1 MLGAVSVAQNDREIS
16 GLALGGRRVRLAIV
30 ALALAD
36 GPIPSERLASMIWGD
51 ELPASWKPA
60 LRGLIRSIR
69 TAIAE
74 LGTDDQQLVAT
85 APSGYALGTG
95 VEVDV
100 REAAASLEAA
110 LVQLAES
117 RPDAALP
124 LLIPA
129 AELATDQFL
138 ASEDL
143 EWVETERRALVEL
156 RRSARESV
164 VEAAGLTGDNRRAV
178 RTARELVEDDPTD
191 ESAHRTLIA
200 ALDRSGDR
208 VGAVQAYEN
217 CRTVLADQLGIDPS
231 GETVAVYLAAL
242 RSSAPVTVGR
252 LPEHQSG
259 FVGREEELRALAT
272 AVAEAR
278 LVTITGRGGIGKS
291 RLALAFAGEA
301 RDGETLWVQLGSST
315 NQELVAADVARGLG
329 ASPEPDPVASL
340 IATIAPRGRTLLV
353 LDGCDEIVDG
363 VGTLVA
369 SLLASC
375 PELTLLCTSRGP
387 LRLPAENVMPLPPME
402 IGSRAKPGEA
412 TRLLQQRIRELG
424 VASDANGVAGAAP
437 DGSVPDGSG
446 PDASTPDASTP
457 DYSAL
462 EQLAHRAFGIPLAIE
477 LLAAQLREISLDDLL
492 DDLADNEVGDQLR
505 TILDHG
511 YSALTEDEAS
521 VLRRISVLDGA
532 VGLGLIRGLV
542 ASARIPSTRVAR
554 LLGELTTR
562 GLLEID
568 QSGARWRYEQH
579 DDVREYARNLLLV
592 SGEEPETF
600 ALLAGALRGMLP
612 DDARLPP
619 APFTVAINDVLP
631 SIRSLFGAALD
642 GRASLSD
649 AQEIAFRLHRY
660 YAATSVSEGRFWLS
674 RLLATSESTEWTGLA
689 TFALG
694 YLSYWAGDG
703 EAAVTSLQTAVDLLR
718 GEQDSY
724 VARAL
729 IFLGG
734 IADDLNRGDEAVGF
748 VKEAISISERLGENN
763 VRVGAV
769 VGVGSLLAERGD
781 PTAVEFAS
789 DAIALCREVGSPE
802 QLLITLPTAAMISW
816 QVGNYAA
823 AREFAAEARP
833 LLDDE
838 PRIARVVLLI
848 TMAGLALA
856 DGDAADAVLLAESAD
871 AVGTEL
877 GVERELPLAR
887 CLLARARL
895 ANGDVDGA
903 VAAAASAFAAAATIT
918 LDYPL
923 ALCLETAALVGREI
937 GVADGELASAL
948 RSAAEIRDAG
958 SRPAP
963 AGLSDATAELRVS
976 VGSAESLSPRAA
988 ATRAS
993 EMLTRRVR
1001 A

>member
-1 MLGAVSVAQNDREIS
+1 VRVSVLGAVSVTQNDREIS
-16 GLALGGRRVRLAIV
+16 GHALGGRRVRLAIV

-69 TAIAE
+69 TAIAD
-74 LGTDDQQLVAT
+74 LSTDDQQLVAT
-85 APSGYALGTG
+85 APSGYALGAS

-100 REAAASLEAA
+100 REASDALEAA
-110 LVQLAES
+110 HQQLADS
-117 RPDAALP
+117 RPDAAIP

-138 ASEDL
+138 PAEDS
-143 EWVETERRALVEL
+143 EWVDAERRALVEL
-156 RRSARESV
+156 RRSARETLV
-164 VEAAGLTGDNRRAV
+164 TAAGLTGDNRRAV

-200 ALDRSGDR
+200 ALDRAGDR
-208 VGAVQAYEN
+208 VGAVQAYES

-252 LPEHQSG
+252 LPEHQSV
-259 FVGREEELRALAT
+259 FVGREEELRAITSAI
-272 AVAEAR
+272 AESR
-278 LVTITGRGGIGKS
+278 LVTLAGRGGIGKS
-291 RLALAFAGEA
+291 RLALAFASTA
-301 RDGETLWVQLGSST
+301 RDGDTLWVQLGSST

-329 ASPEPDPVASL
+329 AAPEPDPVASL
-340 IATIAPRGRTLLV
+340 IATIAPRGRALLV
-353 LDGCDEIVDG
+353 LDGCDEIADG
-363 VGTLVA
+363 VATLVA
-369 SLLASC
+369 SLLAGC
-375 PELTLLCTSRGP
+375 PELTMLCTSRAP
-387 LRLPAENVMPLPPME
+387 LRLPAEQVISLSPME
-402 IGSRAKPGEA
+402 TGTKAKPGEA
-412 TRLLQQRIRELG
+412 TQLLVQRIRELG
-424 VASDANGVAGAAP
+424 VQPEGEE
-437 DGSVPDGSG
+437 
-446 PDASTPDASTP
+446 P
-457 DYSAL
+457 DYPAL
-462 EQLAHRAFGIPLAIE
+462 ERLASRAFGIPLALE
-477 LLAAQLREISLDDLL
+477 LLAAQLREISLGDLL
-492 DDLADNEVGDQLR
+492 DDIAENEVGDQLR
-505 TILDHG
+505 TILDYG

-521 VLRRISVLDGA
+521 VFRRISVLDGA
-532 VGLGLIRGLV
+532 VALGLIRGLV
-542 ASARIPSTRVAR
+542 TSARIPSTRVAR

-562 GLLEID
+562 GLLTID

-579 DDVREYARNLLLV
+579 DDVRDYARDLLLAA
-592 SGEEPETF
+592 GEEAETF
-600 ALLAGALRGMLP
+600 ALLASALRGMLP
-612 DDARLPP
+612 DDARMPP
-619 APFTVAINDVLP
+619 APFTGAVNEVLP

-642 GRASLSD
+642 GRASMSD

-674 RLLATSESTEWTGLA
+674 RLLATSETTEWTGLA

-694 YLSYWAGDG
+694 YLSYWAADG
-703 EAAVTSLQTAVDLLR
+703 QAALTALQTSVDLLR

-734 IADDLNRGDEAVGF
+734 IADDLDRGEEAVGF
-748 VKEAISISERLGENN
+748 VKEAIAISERIGENN

-769 VGVGSLLAERGD
+769 VGVGSLLGERGD
-781 PTAVEFAS
+781 PAAVDFAT
-789 DAIALCREVGSPE
+789 DAIALCREVGTPE

-816 QVGNYAA
+816 QVGNYSA
-823 AREFAAEARP
+823 ARAFAEEARP
-833 LLDDE
+833 LLEDE

-848 TMAGLALA
+848 SMAGLALA
-856 DGDAADAVLLAESAD
+856 GGDSADAVRLAESAD

-895 ANGDVDGA
+895 ASGDTEGA
-903 VAAAASAFAAAATIT
+903 IEAAASALVAASTIS

-923 ALCLETAALVGREI
+923 ALCMETAALVGREI
-937 GVADGELASAL
+937 GVADGELATAL
-948 RSAAEIRDAG
+948 SAAAVIREAG

-963 AGLSDATAELRVS
+963 AGLAAAVAELRAS
-976 VGSAESLSPRAA
+976 IGADTAEALPARTAAARAA
-988 ATRAS
+988 